1 MMTKVPADAT
11 KTALAEAV
19 ALRAKVWA
27 RKNNGGLITR
37 QVVEEA
43 MTVVF
48 FSPRYRDV
56 PHPAYRTV
64 FAAVRKACWGDSCFT
79 LKLAV
84 TDPENRI

>member
-1 MMTKVPADAT
+1 MTTIPADAT
-11 KTALAEAV
+11 KTALAEAA

-27 RKNNGGLITR
+27 RQNNGGLITR

-56 PHPAYRTV
+56 PHPTYRTV
-64 FAAVRKACWGDSCFT
+64 FSAVRRMCHEDNCFT
-79 LKLAV
+79 LKLSV
-84 TDPENRI
+84 TDPENKI

>member
-1 MMTKVPADAT
+1 MTTLPADAT
-11 KTALAEAV
+11 KTALADAA
-19 ALRAKVWA
+19 ALHAKLWA
-27 RKNNGGLITR
+27 RKNNDGLITR

-43 MTVVF
+43 MTSVF
-48 FSPRYRDV
+48 YSPRYRNF

-64 FAAVRKACWGDSCFT
+64 FSAVRRICRYGSEDIT